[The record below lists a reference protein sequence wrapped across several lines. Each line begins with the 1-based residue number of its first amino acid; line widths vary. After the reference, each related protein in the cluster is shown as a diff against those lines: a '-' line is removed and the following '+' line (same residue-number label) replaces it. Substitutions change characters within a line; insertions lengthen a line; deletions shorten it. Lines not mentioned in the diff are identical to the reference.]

1 MSSLGGGEDDLKP
14 DGCGGDRFGC
24 GGDEDLFFCEFRIV
38 AGLNTG
44 ELLLLGGGGGTLLA
58 EEGRLLF
65 VVLSFIDLVFSAF
78 VKGNLLGKDVK

>member
-1 MSSLGGGEDDLKP
+1 
-14 DGCGGDRFGC
+14 
-24 GGDEDLFFCEFRIV
+24 
-38 AGLNTG
+38 
-44 ELLLLGGGGGTLLA
+44 LLLGGGGGTLLA